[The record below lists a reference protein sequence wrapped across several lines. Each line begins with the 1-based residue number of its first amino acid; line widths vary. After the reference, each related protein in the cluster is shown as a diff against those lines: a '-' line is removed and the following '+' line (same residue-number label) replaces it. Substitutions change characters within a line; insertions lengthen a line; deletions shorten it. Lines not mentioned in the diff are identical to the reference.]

1 MALKLNRQ
9 QLNSTNWGSSV
20 NSNWTALERESNEVW
35 VKLSGLEAA
44 IAATE
49 LGVVFGGFLRFDL
62 TNLTYSNG
70 EKRKWSDLSTDEQMN
85 YNNTQRIFESVQNL
99 ESIIV
104 DSTMVDTNAVEGLW
118 KNKQCNVYLIGSN
131 GTMPL
136 NRIFRVIGKWDASS
150 GSKPP
155 YNSSWGD
162 GNICVYTT
170 NGYSQIFWNDYIY
183 APNNL
188 TEDGQLV
195 WVYTNVINKD
205 GLKTPFPA
213 AMVANTVAY
222 KLKISSGQ
230 WTGDSYSINIP
241 TRPIA
246 YTEDGKPVALSDFA
260 QVSFITLDADNTYK
274 PFYIDYKL
282 TSTSTSASLLVF
294 PENESDIADNDY
306 AVIIYVSKDAQAGN

>member
-20 NSNWTALERESNEVW
+20 NSNWTALEQESNEVW

-62 TNLTYSNG
+62 TNLTYANG
-70 EKRKWSDLSTDEQMN
+70 VKREWSTLSADEQKN
-85 YNNTQRIFESVQNL
+85 YNNNQSVFTSVQNL

-118 KNKQCNVYLIGSN
+118 KNKQRNIYFVGNN

-136 NRIFRVIGKWDASS
+136 NRIFRVIGEWNASIDS
-150 GSKPP
+150 EPP
-155 YNSSWGD
+155 YNSSWGE

-170 NGYSQIFWNDYIY
+170 NGYTQIFWNDYIY
-183 APNNL
+183 EPTSL
-188 TEDGQLV
+188 TEDGQLA
-195 WVYTNVINKD
+195 WTYTNIINKD

-222 KLKISSGQ
+222 KLKINSGQ
-230 WTGDSYSINIP
+230 WTDLSELGHGYSITVPNLPI
-241 TRPIA
+241 IA
-246 YTEDGKPVALSDFA
+246 YTESGTPVALSDFA
-260 QVSFITLDADNTYK
+260 RVSFITLDENNFYK
-274 PFYIDYKL
+274 PFYVDYKL
-282 TSTSTSASLLVF
+282 TQTSLLVF
-294 PENESDIADNDY
+294 PENKTDITDNDY
-306 AVIIYVSKDAQAGN
+306 AVITYVGKAGN